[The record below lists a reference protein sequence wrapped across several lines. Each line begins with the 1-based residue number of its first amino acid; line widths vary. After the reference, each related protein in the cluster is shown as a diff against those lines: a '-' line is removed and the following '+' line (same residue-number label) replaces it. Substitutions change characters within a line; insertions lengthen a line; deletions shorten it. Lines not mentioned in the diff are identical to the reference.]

1 MTDTA
6 AAPNTDSLLLF
17 AELLRRIAA
26 YAIRWG
32 RPDHLEHPSMSLDV
46 SVVTEWT
53 PGHTGVVVEWTP
65 FNSATYSLAF
75 ETQQS

>member
-1 MTDTA
+1 
-6 AAPNTDSLLLF
+6 
-17 AELLRRIAA
+17 
-26 YAIRWG
+26 
-32 RPDHLEHPSMSLDV
+32 MSLDV
-46 SVVTEWT
+46 SVVAEWT